1 MLVLTRKTG
10 ESIIIGDGIEVR
22 VENIDGNTVRLGI
35 NAPKE
40 IPVYRQEVYEAIREE
55 NLRALR
61 SATTRVKKIS
71 GHNENF

>member
-61 SATTRVKKIS
+61 SATTRVK
-71 GHNENF
+71 NFGTQ